1 MQSWHLLTPLSG
13 LQHLDHKMQILETER
28 LRLRQ
33 FCSADLDAYAS
44 MLADPEVVA
53 YIGSGETLS
62 RAQAWKN
69 MAMVIGHWSLRG
81 YGLWAVEEKTSQTL
95 IGRVG
100 LYNPE
105 GWPGLEVG
113 WMLARSHWGYG
124 YALESAKAAVDV
136 AFNQLHCSKLISLI
150 HPENVRSQRVAL
162 RLGSQKTTTI
172 TLNGITVW
180 QYELYP
186 SVVDGSQDLH

>member
-1 MQSWHLLTPLSG
+1 MR
-13 LQHLDHKMQILETER
+13 ILETER
-28 LRLRQ
+28 LQLRQ
-33 FCSADLDAYAS
+33 FGAADLDAYAA

-53 YIGSGETLS
+53 YVGAGETLS

-69 MAMVIGHWSLRG
+69 MAMVLGHWAIRG
-81 YGLWAVEEKTSQTL
+81 YGLWAVEEKATQTL

-100 LYNPE
+100 LYYPE

-136 AFNQLHCSKLISLI
+136 AFNQLQCSTLISLI
-150 HPENVRSQRVAL
+150 HPENVRSQRVAQ
-162 RLGSQKTTTI
+162 RLGSQKTTTLS
-172 TLNGITVW
+172 LNGIPIW
-180 QYELYP
+180 QYELLP
-186 SVVDGSQDLH
+186 SAMNRSQDLH

>member
-1 MQSWHLLTPLSG
+1 
-13 LQHLDHKMQILETER
+13 MQILETER
-28 LRLRQ
+28 LHLRQ
-33 FCSADLDAYAS
+33 FGAADLDAYAA

-53 YIGSGETLS
+53 YVGAGETLS

-69 MAMVIGHWSLRG
+69 MAMVLGHWAIRG
-81 YGLWAVEEKTSQTL
+81 YGLWAVEEKATQTL

-100 LYNPE
+100 LYYPE

-136 AFNQLHCSKLISLI
+136 AFNQLQRPTLISLI
-150 HPENVRSQRVAL
+150 HPENVRSQRVAQ
-162 RLGSQKTTTI
+162 RLGSQKTMTLS
-172 TLNGITVW
+172 LNGMPIW
-180 QYELYP
+180 QYELLP
-186 SVVDGSQDLH
+186 SAMNRSQDLH

>member
-1 MQSWHLLTPLSG
+1 MQL
-13 LQHLDHKMQILETER
+13 LETER

-33 FCSADLDAYAS
+33 FSAADLDAYAA

-53 YIGSGETLS
+53 YVGSGDTLS

-69 MAMVIGHWSLRG
+69 MAMVLGHWSIRG
-81 YGLWAVEEKTSQTL
+81 YGLWAVEEKATQTL

-100 LYNPE
+100 LYYPE

-136 AFNQLHCSKLISLI
+136 AFNQLQCPKLISLI
-150 HPENVRSQRVAL
+150 HPENIRSQRVAQ
-162 RLGSQKTTTI
+162 RLGSQKTTTL
-172 TLNGITVW
+172 TLNSMPIW
-180 QYELYP
+180 QYELSSP
-186 SVVDGSQDLH
+186 AINGSQDLH